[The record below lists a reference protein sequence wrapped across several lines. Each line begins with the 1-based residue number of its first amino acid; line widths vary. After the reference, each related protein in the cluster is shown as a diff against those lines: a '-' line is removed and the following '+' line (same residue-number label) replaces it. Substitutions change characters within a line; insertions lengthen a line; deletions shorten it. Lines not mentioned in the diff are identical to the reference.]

1 MGQPEL
7 KKWTIEEFFAWQDK
21 QESRYELVNG
31 FPLRM
36 MAGTKNVHDDI
47 VVNILVQLGNQLRG
61 SGCRPFTGDGSV
73 QISPGQI
80 RRPDIGVDCGRRD
93 PNGYTA
99 AAARVIVEVLSPTT
113 RDFDTFGKFAEY
125 QTIPTL
131 ERVLF
136 VDPNLAEVTVW
147 SKDSDGAWTKH
158 ICEGLD
164 TTIALPEIGVTL
176 SMAEIYDDVV
186 FPTNLRLTMMHGQK
200 PGE

>member
-31 FPLRM
+31 LPLQM
-36 MAGTKNVHDDI
+36 MAGTENVHDDI
-47 VVNILVQLGNQLRG
+47 VVNILGQLGTQLRG

-73 QISPGQI
+73 QTLPGQI

-93 PNGYTA
+93 PNGYMA
-99 AAARVIVEVLSPTT
+99 EAARVIVEVLSPTT
-113 RDFDTFGKFAEY
+113 RDFDTFGKCAEY
-125 QTIPTL
+125 KTIPTL

-147 SKDSDGAWTKH
+147 SKGSDGAWAKT

-164 TTIALPEIGVTL
+164 TKIALPEIGVTL
-176 SMAEIYDDVV
+176 PMAEIYDDVA
-186 FPTNLRLTMMHGQK
+186 FPGNLRLTLMHGQ
-200 PGE
+200 

>member
-7 KKWTIEEFFAWQDK
+7 KKWTIEAFFAWQDK
-21 QESRYELVNG
+21 QETRYELVNG

-73 QISPGQI
+73 QTLPGQI

-99 AAARVIVEVLSPTT
+99 EAARVIVEVLSPTT
-113 RDFDTFGKFAEY
+113 RDFDTFGKLAEY
-125 QTIPTL
+125 KTIPTL
-131 ERVLF
+131 ERILF
-136 VDPNLAEVTVW
+136 VDPNLAEVAVW
-147 SKDSDGAWTKH
+147 SKDSDGAWTKAM
-158 ICEGLD
+158 CEGLGA
-164 TTIALPEIGVTL
+164 TIALPEIGVTL
-176 SMAEIYDDVV
+176 PLAEIYDDVV
-186 FPTNLRLTMMHGQK
+186 FPANLRLTLMQGQN
-200 PGE
+200 PGP